1 MVRAA
6 EDYVV
11 LYFGPA
17 LFKIGRLLLIA
28 TICVHF
34 FACLFFRVKEDSAAS
49 HAEVSAFYSSRGVD
63 EQVSPARCSSF
74 RTRIMGALLVR
85 IAHIS
90 QIALGPFPAL
100 DLLFRLT

>member
-63 EQVSPARCSSF
+63 EQVSPIFSNSNH
-74 RTRIMGALLVR
+74 GALLGR

-90 QIALGPFPAL
+90 QIALGPVPAL
-100 DLLFRLT
+100 DLLFRPT